1 MLQRLPDILSILET
15 GHELSQKATLIGFSA
30 VLMWA
35 LLALFTAGS
44 GAVPPFQLAAMTFAI
59 GAMPGLIA
67 LLIDR
72 KRLLSLRQ
80 PARVWLIGIGGL
92 FGYHF
97 LYYTA
102 LRNAPAAEAGLIAY
116 LWPMLIV
123 VGSALLPT
131 EKLRWFH
138 IAGAVLAFT
147 GCALLL
153 DQSAGGYS
161 GQYGAGHMAALF
173 CAFFWS
179 GYSLLSRSLGSVPTD
194 TVTGFCAASAFLS
207 LLSHLVFENTVWP
220 QALSEW
226 LAVLGLGLFPVGFAF
241 YAWDYGVKRG
251 NIQLLGVA
259 SYAAPVLS
267 TIFLVIFGFAEASL
281 MLAIACVLVAGGAMV
296 ASKDVLFGGS

>member
-1 MLQRLPDILSILET
+1 MN
-15 GHELSQKATLIGFSA
+15 QKATLIGFSA

-44 GAVPPFQLAAMTFAI
+44 GNVPPFQLAAMTFAI
-59 GAMPGLIA
+59 GAIPGLIA
-67 LLIDR
+67 FAVDR
-72 KRLLSLRQ
+72 KRVSALRQ
-80 PARVWLIGIGGL
+80 PAKVWLIGIGGL

-123 VGSALLPT
+123 VGSALLPG

-138 IAGAVLAFT
+138 IVGAVLAFS
-147 GCALLL
+147 GCAILLG
-153 DQSAGGYS
+153 QSAGGFS
-161 GQYGAGHMAALF
+161 GQYGAGYMAALL

-194 TVTGFCAASAFLS
+194 TVTGFCAASSMLS
-207 LLSHLVFENTVWP
+207 LVSHLIFENTVWP

-226 LAVLGLGLFPVGFAF
+226 IAVLGLGLFPVGLAF

-267 TIFLVIFGFAEASL
+267 TIILVVFGFADASL
-281 MLAIACVLVAGGAMV
+281 LLALACMLVAGGAMV
-296 ASKDVLFGGS
+296 ASKDVLFGGR